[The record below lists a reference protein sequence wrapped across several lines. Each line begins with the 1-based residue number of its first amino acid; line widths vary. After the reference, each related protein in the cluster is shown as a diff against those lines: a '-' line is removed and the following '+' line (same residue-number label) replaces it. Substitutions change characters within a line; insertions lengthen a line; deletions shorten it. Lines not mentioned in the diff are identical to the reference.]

1 MVSDSMTR
9 DEKEYSDNVAKK
21 LHDHFRTICILDL
34 YHFKNIDS

>member
-21 LHDHFRTICILDL
+21 FDDHFRTICILDL